1 MWKLATSLV
10 ERFAGF
16 TPLKAFFKY
25 VFQRLSNDFL
35 DHEPNIDFKKGN
47 LFSNLG
53 QLELLNLPLSSK
65 KINQTFLMSSPYIM
79 HSGIIKKLKITLP
92 NLAEIA
98 SKSIEV

>member
-1 MWKLATSLV
+1 MWNLATSLV

-47 LFSNLG
+47 TMNEFRRA
-53 QLELLNLPLSSK
+53 
-65 KINQTFLMSSPYIM
+65 
-79 HSGIIKKLKITLP
+79 GIIEP
-92 NLAEIA
+92 PPVFQED
-98 SKSIEV
+98 